1 MLSAVI
7 TALLLVLM
15 VTIVASFIVGG
26 WHVRRR
32 HMKKFLQQ
40 QASAETH
47 PLNKIG
53 THTATYHLPAS
64 WYTRRRTLVS
74 LGFIVMVLLAL
85 FLQDGLTE
93 GRLRILTK
101 GIGFSFLSIAQSSDV
116 QTAAQAAPI
125 SAQPPIGGPL
135 GGASARIIRI
145 DSAVRSAYRTDYQW
159 QVWSYSSC
167 SGIAMTM
174 VMNAYGKNL
183 IPGDVLQE
191 EANLGVYDVH
201 LGLLREEG
209 ITMTAAYYGF
219 DTSANHART
228 LQDILTLGNNGQ
240 PVIVGV
246 RDGFYYPGGHIFV
259 VRGGDSQYVYIAD
272 SSRANFQRMSYSM
285 FLGMWQG
292 FSAVLTPHQ

>member
-1 MLSAVI
+1 MLSAVV
-7 TALLLVLM
+7 TALLLLLM
-15 VTIVASFIVGG
+15 IAMVASFIVGG
-26 WHVRRR
+26 WLARVR
-32 HMKKFLQQ
+32 HTKQLVKQ

-47 PLNKIG
+47 PLVKIE
-53 THTATYHLPAS
+53 HPSAFYLPAS

-93 GRLRILTK
+93 GRLRLLTK
-101 GIGFSFLSIAQSSDV
+101 GIGFSFLSIVQPNDV
-116 QTAAQAAPI
+116 KT
-125 SAQPPIGGPL
+125 SAQNAPVPVQVLP
-135 GGASARIIRI
+135 GGASARIVRI
-145 DSAVRSAYRTDYQW
+145 DSAARLAYRTDYQW

-191 EANLGVYDVH
+191 EANLGVYDVN

-209 ITMTAAYYGF
+209 IAMTASYYGF
-219 DTSANHART
+219 DTSANHTRT
-228 LQDILTLGNNGQ
+228 LQDIITLSNKGQ

-259 VRGGDSQYVYIAD
+259 VRGGDSQYVYIVD

-285 FLGMWQG
+285 FLGMWPG